1 MDEIQAYIL
10 RFLLGDSVP
19 EDACRAVGYTADE
32 QAFHTFRLVIL
43 PSGFFGED
51 VYGTARSMP
60 TLPLPMLKG
69 GTGEAVDGDLP
80 ILFGRPEI
88 TRRGHTIVL
97 HADVIAG
104 AYFLL
109 SRYEEWMRP
118 DVRDIHGRFPGRE
131 SIAHR
136 AGFLRRPLVD
146 DYGRLLRRLLREVGC
161 VAPEP
166 HAAFSQIN
174 LTHDVDAPFFCRTPR
189 SMARELLRGNLM
201 GVFRGYFGRLEDDPY
216 YTFPWML
223 QQDDRMRTI
232 FGADHCRPILFFR
245 AGGNDVEDRPHYDLH
260 GRDIGCLLKLCRDY
274 DVEIGL
280 HASHEAGRRPELIAR
295 EKAALEN
302 AIDRPVTLNRHHF
315 LGLREPQHME
325 ALENAGITDDYTMGY
340 ADQVGFR
347 LGTARPVRCIYPATR
362 HLSRRLI
369 LHPLTVMECT
379 LSAERYMH
387 LDERDALR
395 LILELADET
404 RRSHGSLTLLW
415 HNTSATPRAGYLKN
429 LYSRTLVLLAN
440 GVHGSQRG

>member
-1 MDEIQAYIL
+1 
-10 RFLLGDSVP
+10 
-19 EDACRAVGYTADE
+19 
-32 QAFHTFRLVIL
+32 
-43 PSGFFGED
+43 
-51 VYGTARSMP
+51 
-60 TLPLPMLKG
+60 
-69 GTGEAVDGDLP
+69 
-80 ILFGRPEI
+80 
-88 TRRGHTIVL
+88 
-97 HADVIAG
+97 
-104 AYFLL
+104 
-109 SRYEEWMRP
+109 
-118 DVRDIHGRFPGRE
+118 
-131 SIAHR
+131 
-136 AGFLRRPLVD
+136 
-146 DYGRLLRRLLREVGC
+146 LLRRLLREVGC

-340 ADQVGFR
+340 ADLVGFR
-347 LGTARPVRCIYPATR
+347 LGTARPVLCIYPATR
-362 HLSRRLI
+362 HLSHRLT

-404 RRSHGSLTLLW
+404 RRAHGSLTLLW